1 MPQSKNRHPHKH
13 IQQHHHHESTGTHSK
28 PRKTN
33 RSIIVTIIFFTLIGL
48 GISFFIDAK
57 SIFSLLTGAVLGGIA
72 GYIFGY
78 QVNKSLSGK

>member
-13 IQQHHHHESTGTHSK
+13 IQHQHNEPTGTHSK
-28 PRKTN
+28 PKKTN
-33 RSIIVTIIFFTLIGL
+33 RSIIVTVIFFSLLGL

-57 SIFSLLTGAVLGGIA
+57 SIMGLLTGAVLGGIA

-78 QVNKSLSGK
+78 QVNKSLSDK